1 MSGHAGPAPVADIST
16 ESFPEYGTSIQ
27 DGYVDGYDPVSLGAP
42 HSSLVKHITWV
53 GMALILAS
61 LAGFGTLIYG
71 AATTIWGHGASE
83 DISEMLLIVG
93 PSGSGKTTLLSVI
106 SGILRPEGGS
116 VSIDGVD
123 LWAQPND
130 AIADFRSIPSR
141 LPAAGC
147 RKSR

>member
-27 DGYVDGYDPVSLGAP
+27 DSYVDGYDPVSLGAP

-83 DISEMLLIVG
+83 DISQMLLIVG
-93 PSGSGKTTLLSVI
+93 
-106 SGILRPEGGS
+106 GILTAVTLIGGFITIR
-116 VSIDGVD
+116 VG
-123 LWAQPND
+123 
-130 AIADFRSIPSR
+130 RSDY
-141 LPAAGC
+141 
-147 RKSR
+147 RKYRQATGRRN

>member
-27 DGYVDGYDPVSLGAP
+27 DSYVDGYDPVSLGAP

-93 PSGSGKTTLLSVI
+93 
-106 SGILRPEGGS
+106 GILTAVTLIGGF
-116 VSIDGVD
+116 ITIHAG
-123 LWAQPND
+123 
-130 AIADFRSIPSR
+130 RS
-141 LPAAGC
+141 GY
-147 RKSR
+147 RKYRKATGRRN

>member
-83 DISEMLLIVG
+83 DISQMLLIVG
-93 PSGSGKTTLLSVI
+93 
-106 SGILRPEGGS
+106 GILTAVTLIGGF
-116 VSIDGVD
+116 ITIHAG
-123 LWAQPND
+123 
-130 AIADFRSIPSR
+130 RS
-141 LPAAGC
+141 GY
-147 RKSR
+147 RKYRKATGRRN

>member
-27 DGYVDGYDPVSLGAP
+27 DSYVDGYDPVSLGAP
-42 HSSLVKHITWV
+42 HSSLVKHITWI

-83 DISEMLLIVG
+83 DISQMLLIVG
-93 PSGSGKTTLLSVI
+93 
-106 SGILRPEGGS
+106 GILTAVTLIGGFITIR
-116 VSIDGVD
+116 VG
-123 LWAQPND
+123 
-130 AIADFRSIPSR
+130 RS
-141 LPAAGC
+141 GY
-147 RKSR
+147 RKYRKATGRRN

>member
-93 PSGSGKTTLLSVI
+93 
-106 SGILRPEGGS
+106 GILTAVTLIGGFITIR
-116 VSIDGVD
+116 VG
-123 LWAQPND
+123 
-130 AIADFRSIPSR
+130 RS
-141 LPAAGC
+141 GY
-147 RKSR
+147 RKYRKATGRRN

>member
-1 MSGHAGPAPVADIST
+1 MSGHAGPAPVADISV
-16 ESFPEYGTSIQ
+16 ESFPEYGTTIQ

-83 DISEMLLIVG
+83 DISQTLLIVG
-93 PSGSGKTTLLSVI
+93 AVLTAVTLIGGFITIRIGRSGY
-106 SGILRPEGGS
+106 R
-116 VSIDGVD
+116 
-123 LWAQPND
+123 QY
-130 AIADFRSIPSR
+130 
-141 LPAAGC
+141 
-147 RKSR
+147 RKATGRRN

>member
-93 PSGSGKTTLLSVI
+93 
-106 SGILRPEGGS
+106 GILTAVTLIGGF
-116 VSIDGVD
+116 ITIHAG
-123 LWAQPND
+123 
-130 AIADFRSIPSR
+130 RS
-141 LPAAGC
+141 GY
-147 RKSR
+147 RKYRKATGRRN